1 MSKWFSKSKCLMLA
15 ALLMFVGATFQ
26 IANDHFMLGVIYFA
40 AAVGFSC
47 SAYAYQKKENKEKQ
61 EETDDK

>member
-26 IANDHFMLGVIYFA
+26 ITSDHYLLGVICFA
-40 AAVGFSC
+40 AAVSFFC
-47 SAYAYQKKENKEKQ
+47 SAEKKKKRENEEKQ
-61 EETDDK
+61 EEADDK